1 MRRSASFGDILVGV
15 IEKYEDELMA
25 LDPEYIDGGDDYA
38 NRKQEALSSGQIDTA
53 LLFTRDRRVKEVLLT
68 IQSDLDRIAN
78 GEISFRR
85 SASDTIRNLESR
97 IAKLEKSSGRGDRL
111 QEKQDQAKKLE
122 KILKPVF
129 GSSMRRVYFDYNN
142 SDMFIA
148 EVNAGFWEDTGLD
161 KNGLKT
167 LAKHT
172 DGFTLDGDRVYLNI

>member
-1 MRRSASFGDILVGV
+1 MRRSASEV
-15 IEKYEDELMA
+15 I
-25 LDPEYIDGGDDYA
+25 
-38 NRKQEALSSGQIDTA
+38 N
-53 LLFTRDRRVKEVLLT
+53 
-68 IQSDLDRIAN
+68 
-78 GEISFRR
+78 
-85 SASDTIRNLESR
+85 NLESR

-172 DGFTLDGDRVYLNI
+172 DGFTLDGNRVYLNID